1 MTGGGRITD
10 AAVIKPRL
18 VAQMNQRPS
27 LTPGQCRAARG
38 LLRMKQGDLC
48 ARAGV
53 AIMSM
58 SDFES
63 GKTRPYQQ
71 TLESIQAA
79 LEAAGVEFLDP
90 DNNGGPGVRLR
101 EAED

>member
-1 MTGGGRITD
+1 
-10 AAVIKPRL
+10 
-18 VAQMNQRPS
+18 
-27 LTPGQCRAARG
+27 
-38 LLRMKQGDLC
+38 MKQGDLC

-63 GKTRPYQQ
+63 SKTRPYQQ

-79 LEAAGVEFLDP
+79 LEAAGVEFLDA
-90 DNNGGPGVRLR
+90 DNGGGPGVRLR
-101 EAED
+101 RAED